1 MKTKYVSLRWRDLP
15 AALLLMAA
23 ALISGTRLVATDWTA
38 HLSIVQTIVFF
49 GVIAGLALGYSRF
62 SARSAAFIA
71 MIYGIFMIP
80 WQLSLT
86 LPVQYSW
93 MEKMIILI
101 YRLQM
106 VISTLILR
114 EPVRDSLLFL
124 VVMFA
129 LYWVISTHAGYA
141 LTRHGDGW
149 LAILPGG
156 LAMFVIHSFDSAVAN
171 RIWYLAA
178 YLFFSLI
185 LIARMTFIHQQ
196 AQWQRSRTALPPH
209 ISLDFIRY
217 TILATF
223 IIVMLAWNVPALAK
237 ALPQANKAWQPVR
250 TAWTDTMN
258 NFENLFASLRATVFS
273 YSTVYSPVS
282 SLGRGSTLTDTPVF
296 QGLAPLDTPAGVRI
310 YWRARVYDTYQNGQ
324 WKTTLDESLDF
335 NPQTGDL
342 PLEPGISRWQGQFTI
357 ISAAN
362 FTTLFTPP
370 QPLWISR
377 SGQLEYGMNPDGT
390 LDISTFNANPSIGP
404 GESYDSLA
412 SISVAPPQEL
422 RDSNSNY
429 PSWIS
434 ERYLQL
440 PSEITPRTRE
450 LAAQITVGLETPYDK
465 ALAVTKYLRENIQYT
480 PVLEEGPPPNQ
491 EPIDWFLFESKTG
504 FCNYYSTAEIIL
516 LRSLGIPARWAVG
529 YAQGELVDDLTLGLS
544 DDKSLYF
551 VRQRD
556 AHAWPEVY
564 FNGLGWV
571 EFEPTVSQ
579 PDIARLEDTQA
590 AAAANNLTEEEEL
603 AALREDKRAQLELL
617 REQASQSTPVE
628 APQNSADQIIWVVG
642 IAAILALLLVF
653 SLRLLPVFGLP
664 PAPVI
669 LRSVFLKAGIAAP
682 ISLLRWADRAEMT
695 PKPRPIH
702 LPALPILLEQAFK
715 KIGVRVPPFIQ
726 QWARQAEL
734 PPLVKAYLE
743 INRGLRWFGKAPAAT
758 DTPSE
763 RAYQLGQLIPLAEP
777 PAKELV
783 NQYQIGAFS
792 TQPVDLP
799 LAQKSAAEIR
809 KLSLK
814 TFLSNFLTRFQKPD
828 PSLKLYPANRQ
839 KERNQEI

>member
-1 MKTKYVSLRWRDLP
+1 MKTKYVSIRWWDLP

-23 ALISGTRLVATDWTA
+23 IIISGTRLVATDWTA

-49 GVIAGLALGYSRF
+49 GLIAGLALGYSRF
-62 SARSAAFIA
+62 SPRTAAFIA
-71 MIYGIFMIP
+71 IIYGISVVP
-80 WQLSLT
+80 WQLGLT

-93 MEKMIILI
+93 TEKMILLI
-101 YRLQM
+101 YRLQII
-106 VISTLILR
+106 VSQLVLR

-124 VVMFA
+124 VIMFA
-129 LYWVISTHAGYA
+129 LYWAISAHAGYA
-141 LTRHGDGW
+141 LTRHGDAW

-156 LAMFVIHSFDSAVAN
+156 LAIFVIHTFDAAVSS
-171 RIWYLAA
+171 RIWYLAS

-185 LIARMTFIHQQ
+185 LIARMTFIHHHS
-196 AQWQRSRTALPPH
+196 QWQQSRTALPPH

-223 IIVMLAWNVPALAK
+223 VIVMLAWNVPALAK

-250 TAWTDTMN
+250 TAWNDAVD
-258 NFENLFASLRATVFS
+258 NFENVFASLKATVFS
-273 YSTVYSPVS
+273 YSTVYSSTS
-282 SLGRGSTLTDTPVF
+282 SLGRGSALTDTPIF
-296 QGLAPLDTPAGVRI
+296 QGLAPLDVPAGVRL
-310 YWRARVYDTYQNGQ
+310 YWRARVYDTYRNGQ
-324 WKTTLDESLDF
+324 WQTTLDESLDF
-335 NPQTGDL
+335 NPLTEEL
-342 PLEPGISRWQGQFTI
+342 PLEPGISRWQGQFSI

-377 SGQLEYGMNPDGT
+377 SGKLEYGMNPDGT
-390 LDISTFNANPSIGP
+390 LDISTFNANPSVGS
-404 GESYDSLA
+404 GERYDILA
-412 SISVAPPQEL
+412 SLSTAPAQEL
-422 RDSNSNY
+422 RDSDSNY

-440 PSEITPRTRE
+440 PNEITPRTRA
-450 LAAQITVGLETPYDK
+450 LAEQITAGLETPYDK
-465 ALAVTKYLRENIQYT
+465 VLAVTKYLRENIQYT
-480 PVLEEGPPPNQ
+480 PVLEEGPPAGQ
-491 EPIDWFLFESKTG
+491 EPIDWFLFEAKTG

-529 YAQGELVDDLTLGLS
+529 YAQGEIVDSLALGLS
-544 DDKSLYF
+544 GDQRAYF

-579 PDIARLEDTQA
+579 PDISRYEDVQA
-590 AAAANNLTEEEEL
+590 ESPNNLTEEEEL
-603 AALREDKRAQLELL
+603 AALREDKREQLELL

-628 APQNSADQIIWVVG
+628 VPQNPAARVIQVVG
-642 IAAILALLLVF
+642 FATGLALLLVF

-669 LRSVFLKAGIAAP
+669 LRSMFLKAGLTAP
-682 ISLLRWADRAEMT
+682 LSVQQWAERAEAA
-695 PKPRPIH
+695 PKPRPIQ
-702 LPALPILLEQAFK
+702 LPALPLLLEQAFK
-715 KIGVRVPPFIQ
+715 KIGIRVPLVIQ
-726 QWARQAEL
+726 RWARQAEL
-734 PPLVKAYLE
+734 PPLVKAYME
-743 INRGLRWFGKAPAAT
+743 INRGLRLFGKPPAVT

-763 RAYQLGQLIPLAEP
+763 RADHLGQLIP
-777 PAKELV
+777 PADPHAQELV
-783 NQYQIGAFS
+783 TQYQIGAFS

-814 TFLSNFLTRFQKPD
+814 SFLSNLLSRFQKPD
-828 PSLKLYPANRQ
+828 PSERLYPANRQ
-839 KERNQEI
+839 RERHQER